1 MTTGKRRRGAGFT
14 LLEVMA
20 AVAIL
25 GIVYAV
31 VARGA
36 IQGLQVEGN
45 ASRRLRASL
54 LADRALNDLE
64 LTLAAGNSPRV
75 GSTEALEEEFTIVV
89 DVTPFDI
96 ASVLLAGAPEG
107 RPASGSPAAYQLLQ
121 PSARGST
128 PSLLELGVTV
138 TWIEGVTPQEVTR
151 TSFAF
156 DLNAAAPYLEGLSEE
171 EPEEA
176 EEEAS

>member
-1 MTTGKRRRGAGFT
+1 MTTAERRRGAGFT
-14 LLEVMA
+14 LLEVLA

-36 IQGLQVEGN
+36 IQGLLVEGN

-64 LTLAAGNSPRV
+64 LTLAAGDSPRV
-75 GSTEALEEEFTIVV
+75 GSTEAVEEEFTVVV
-89 DVTPFDI
+89 DVTPFDA
-96 ASVLLAGAPEG
+96 ASLLPAGAPEG
-107 RPASGSPAAYQLLQ
+107 GRPSSSPSSYQLLQ
-121 PSARGST
+121 PSARGSV
-128 PSLLELGVTV
+128 PSLLEIGVIV
-138 TWIEGVTPQEVTR
+138 TWIEGVTPQQVTR

-156 DLNAAAPYLEGLSEE
+156 DLNAAAPYLEGLSDEE
-171 EPEEA
+171 QGEA
-176 EEEAS
+176 GEEAS